1 MNRERARTRWA
12 VTGFAVFAGILI
24 VGAGSPPAAR
34 AYEVWATDQ
43 SDTAKESGGVLYIYD
58 GQQLATNPAAARPAA
73 TIDFGKEIGAY
84 CQEKTGRAV
93 RRPHMLQFT
102 KDQRYAILSF
112 LSGQVLF
119 MDAESRKPLGCVSVG
134 KHVHAAFPTPDQKMV
149 VVAGEKKFVRVWTDY
164 ASEKFSFEP
173 DKDVIDLGAMESGD
187 LPDNAP
193 ICPVTDASGKYAFI
207 TLKGGGLVVA
217 AVTET
222 PMKIAAT
229 TSSKQIRPAGCGGAQ
244 VGQTMY
250 INSGGGT
257 PAAPLT
263 YDVYAVDMR
272 ELPKAISVKLVLSRD
287 GEFADSHGLVVM
299 GKHLWS
305 GDRAGNRIDVID
317 TATNRHVGTI
327 NLAGPA
333 SDDPAPDL
341 MDASPDGTH
350 VFMSLR
356 GPVPLSG
363 NHPEKMNAKGSTPGV
378 GVVKVTDDAKSGT
391 FLGVS
396 RIANVKDGKETAD
409 PHAIAVRKAGSHSQ
423 PNGQSPS
430 QPESHPHSH

>member
-1 MNRERARTRWA
+1 MSRERARTRWA
-12 VTGFAVFAGILI
+12 VTGFAVFAGLLI
-24 VGAGSPPAAR
+24 VGAGGPPAAR

-43 SDTAKESGGVLYIYD
+43 SDTAKDSGGALYIYD
-58 GQQLATNPAAARPAA
+58 GAQLAANPAAARPVA

-93 RRPHMLQFT
+93 RRPHMLSFT
-102 KDQRYAILSF
+102 KDQRYAILTF

-119 MDAESRKPLGCVSVG
+119 MDAQSRKPLGCVSVG
-134 KHVHAAFPTPDQKMV
+134 KHVHAAFPTPDQKTV
-149 VVAGEKKFVRVWTDY
+149 VTAGEKKLIRVWTDY
-164 ASEKFSFEP
+164 AGEKFSFEP
-173 DKDVIDLGAMESGD
+173 EKDVIDLGAMESGD

-193 ICPVTDASGKYAFI
+193 ICPVADASGKYVFV

-222 PMKIAAT
+222 PMKIVAAT
-229 TSSKQIRPAGCGGAQ
+229 GSQQIRPAGCGGVQ

-257 PAAPLT
+257 LAAPLA
-263 YDVYAVDMR
+263 YDVYAVDVR
-272 ELPKAISVKLVLSRD
+272 ELPKTISVKLVLSRD
-287 GEFADSHGLVVM
+287 GEFADSHGLVVI
-299 GKHLWS
+299 GTHLWS

-327 NLAGPA
+327 NLAGPV

-350 VFMSLR
+350 LFMTLR
-356 GPVPLSG
+356 GPIPLSG

-378 GVVKVTDDAKSGT
+378 GVVTATDGGRSGT
-391 FLGVS
+391 FLGAV
-396 RIANVKDGKETAD
+396 RITNVRDGKETAD
-409 PHAIAVRKAGSHSQ
+409 PHALAVR
-423 PNGQSPS
+423 N
-430 QPESHPHSH
+430 PEGHPHSH